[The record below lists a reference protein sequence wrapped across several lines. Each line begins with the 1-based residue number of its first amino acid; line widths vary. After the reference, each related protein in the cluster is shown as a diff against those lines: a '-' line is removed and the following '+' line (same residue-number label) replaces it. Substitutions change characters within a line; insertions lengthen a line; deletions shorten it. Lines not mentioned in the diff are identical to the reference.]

1 VTETGIVA
9 IGKLQG
15 FVDVREP
22 RIGPVDAPVG

>member
-22 RIGPVDAPVG
+22 RMGAMDLSIG